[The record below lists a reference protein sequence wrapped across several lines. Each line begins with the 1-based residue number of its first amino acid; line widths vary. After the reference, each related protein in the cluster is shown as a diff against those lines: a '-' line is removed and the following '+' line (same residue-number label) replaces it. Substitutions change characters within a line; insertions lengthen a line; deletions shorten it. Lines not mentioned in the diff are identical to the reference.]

1 MPQTEKPALTSEERG
16 GAPTRKQQN
25 GYGRH
30 LAMKKTMRNLL
41 ALAILGCVL
50 FWGTGLAMAD
60 QQNEGPSADQAE
72 AAPLP
77 DDRLTGMDVL
87 LMQNAVSTLWGK
99 GDIAQPGREVNVDS
113 LSAPEHVFV
122 ELIELGW
129 HNKAWVFRGQVRRMA
144 PRNDGIE
151 VVAAKELF
159 SMRFHKVDKGNFYLD
174 ELKFEPLPN
183 LE

>member
-1 MPQTEKPALTSEERG
+1 
-16 GAPTRKQQN
+16 
-25 GYGRH
+25 
-30 LAMKKTMRNLL
+30 MKKTTRNLL
-41 ALAILGCVL
+41 TLATMGCVL
-50 FWGTGLAMAD
+50 SWGPDLAMAEQGND
-60 QQNEGPSADQAE
+60 RAPVEQAE
-72 AAPLP
+72 ETSTQIPY
-77 DDRLTGMDVL
+77 DRLTGMDIL
-87 LMQNAVSTLWGK
+87 LVQNAVSALWGK

-129 HNKAWVFRGQVRRMA
+129 HNKAWVFRGQVRRMD